1 MKITYAKAINEALRH
16 EMKRNPDVF
25 IMGEDVGIV
34 GGTFGLTEG
43 LLAEFGPDR
52 VKDTPITEQQII
64 GMSVGA
70 ASLGMV
76 PVPELMFNDFMGC
89 AFDQLL
95 NQAAKFRY
103 MYGGNMKIPM
113 TLRLPC
119 GGGLQAA
126 AQHSQCLEAFLTHI
140 PGLKV
145 VYPSTPQDAYGL
157 LIGAIRDENPVM
169 YFEHLN
175 LYFGEGEVDLNGEP
189 IELGKADIKK
199 AGSDVTVIA
208 TGACVQKAIAA
219 GELLAKEGIQIE
231 VVDPRSLYPLDKET
245 IYASIAKTRKV
256 VIVTE
261 EVKRGAW
268 SAEMAACIAE
278 DVFES
283 LDRKIVRIGELNT
296 PVPYTVNLE
305 SYVIPQV
312 EDIVEG
318 VRSIIE

>member
-1 MKITYAKAINEALRH
+1 MKITYAKAINEALRN
-16 EMKRNPDVF
+16 EMRRNPDVF

-34 GGTFGLTEG
+34 GGTFGLTQG
-43 LLAEFGPDR
+43 LLDEFGPDR
-52 VKDTPITEQQII
+52 VRDTPITEQQII

-145 VYPSTPQDAYGL
+145 VYPSNPADAYGL

-175 LYFGEGEVDLNGEP
+175 LYFGEGEVDLNGEAIP
-189 IELGKADIKK
+189 LGKADIKK
-199 AGSDVTVIA
+199 KGADITVIA
-208 TGACVQKAIAA
+208 TGACVNKALEAGAA
-219 GELLAKEGIQIE
+219 MKKEGIDIE

-245 IYASIAKTRKV
+245 IYRSIQKTKRV
-256 VIVTE
+256 AIVTE

-268 SAEMAACIAE
+268 SAEMAACVAE
-278 DVFES
+278 DMFDS
-283 LDRKIVRIGELNT
+283 LEKKIVRIGDLNT
-296 PVPYTVNLE
+296 PIPYTVNLE
-305 SYVIPQV
+305 SYVLPQV
-312 EDIVEG
+312 EDIVQG
-318 VRSIIE
+318 IRSIAN